1 MARRTVDVTISAEG
15 RDKGKVFR
23 ITELPADEAEEWA
36 MRAILALANNGVDIP
51 EEVMA
56 NPSLAG
62 IAFVGTKALGRI
74 NANEAIPLLKT
85 MMSCVTVVTDVGV
98 ARSLVEGPGADIEE
112 IQTRLFLRAEVIS
125 LHLGFSILG
134 AITTMRADMAARPK
148 KTHPKASGRT
158 KTSKRR

>member
-1 MARRTVDVTISAEG
+1 MARRTADVTITAEG
-15 RDKGKVFR
+15 RDKGKTFR

-36 MRAILALANNGVDIP
+36 MRTILALANNGVDIP

-62 IAFVGTKALGRI
+62 LAFVGTKALGRI

-85 MMSCVTVVTDVGV
+85 MMSCVTVVPEVGI
-98 ARSLVEGPGADIEE
+98 ARSIVEGAGADIEE

-134 AITTMRADMAARPK
+134 AITKMRGEMAAK
-148 KTHPKASGRT
+148 AKTHPKASGRT